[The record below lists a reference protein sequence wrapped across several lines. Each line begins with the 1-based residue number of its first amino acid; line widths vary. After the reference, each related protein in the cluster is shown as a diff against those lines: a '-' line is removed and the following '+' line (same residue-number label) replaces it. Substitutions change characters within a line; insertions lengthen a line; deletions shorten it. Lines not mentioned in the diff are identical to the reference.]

1 MLHQSAKYPAMRHAC
16 IITYL
21 LLAAACSS
29 SAPQTTEQG
38 VERTGEWFCQIGE
51 ASDEWEC
58 VQDPDLAANPQPQR
72 LPKPPEPEPS
82 PSEIAA
88 TEPAPADRILPP
100 TPAPVDRIIPPTPAP
115 NPPPQSTMPK
125 YARLAY
131 NPDGA
136 VGLMDLPADFYA
148 VQLVAVSSKEAL
160 EQFAEDHGLRGMS
173 AARVAN
179 DDRLFYVLLLGIYE
193 TRDLAEEAIT
203 DIPPPLEELHF
214 WIRSMGSLHEAMLA
228 GDALA
233 GTSEV

>member
-1 MLHQSAKYPAMRHAC
+1 MRHASF
-16 IITYL
+16 ITYL

-29 SAPQTTEQG
+29 NAPQTTEQA
-38 VERTGEWFCQIGE
+38 VERTGEWFCQIAE
-51 ASDEWEC
+51 ARDEWEC
-58 VQDPDLAANPQPQR
+58 VQDPDLAANPEPRR
-72 LPKPPEPEPS
+72 LPEPPEPEPS
-82 PSEIAA
+82 PSEIVAA
-88 TEPAPADRILPP
+88 EPASVDSIIPQI
-100 TPAPVDRIIPPTPAP
+100 PAPSQ
-115 NPPPQSTMPK
+115 PPQSTMPK

-136 VGLMDLPADFYA
+136 VGLMDLPDDFYA

-203 DIPPPLEELHF
+203 DIPPPLDELNI
-214 WIRSMGSLHEAMLA
+214 WIRSMGSLHQAMLA

-233 GTSEV
+233 GNDEV